1 MKLQRSNGS
10 TVMVLV
16 VAKVAMAAHPA
27 EDTAAVVA
35 EAVTVRR
42 ADHDDDDV
50 VPLAVA
56 VAEAAAVLV
65 SPCSCSG
72 QAAALAVASSPAS
85 PVQRLATAHL
95 RRRGRSG
102 WRGA

>member
-1 MKLQRSNGS
+1 
-10 TVMVLV
+10 MVLV

-50 VPLAVA
+50 VPLA

>member
-1 MKLQRSNGS
+1 
-10 TVMVLV
+10 MVLV

-27 EDTAAVVA
+27 EDTAAVA

-50 VPLAVA
+50 VPLA